1 MDGVRFRG
9 AVDGDHVA
17 LERLFSE
24 TSMSGGIRI
33 GSDRSPD
40 FFAASRVQATE
51 PCVWG
56 AFAADGRAAGVF
68 SAGKRLVHLGG
79 GRTAMRYLSDL
90 RIHPDWRGGTLLAR
104 GFRHLGEK
112 VFAEGEWAQ
121 TLVLETNTRAM
132 EILRGG
138 RAGLPRYHPA
148 GRYGNWLLPRQTLS
162 RPTLAVRPAHITDL
176 PRMQA
181 LLDDFASRR
190 SFAAAVDLGQL
201 GGPFL
206 NGLATAD
213 FLIAEDP
220 RGIRGMMAIWDQSGF
235 QRLRVDGYAPAM
247 AVVRPVWNLAA
258 RIRGGVTLPRPGG
271 PVPIRKASM
280 LACADDD
287 PEILRSLLASA
298 LSSRNGG
305 LLSVGLSE
313 RDPLAAAL
321 SDLKGKVVRG
331 RHFLVGWE
339 GEPPEW
345 REPFGFDPGRI

>member
-1 MDGVRFRG
+1 MDGVKIRV
-9 AVDGDHVA
+9 AVSADHGA
-17 LERLFSE
+17 LERLFSD
-24 TSMSGGIRI
+24 TSMSGAIRI

-40 FFAASRVQATE
+40 FFAASRVQATD

-68 SAGKRLVHLGG
+68 SAGRRLVHLGG
-79 GRTAMRYLSDL
+79 RKTAMRYLSDL
-90 RIHPDWRGGTLLAR
+90 RIHPDWRKGTLLAR
-104 GFRHLGEK
+104 GFRNLREK

-121 TLVLETNTRAM
+121 TLVLEVNAPAL
-132 EILRGG
+132 EVLRSE
-138 RAGLPRYHPA
+138 RMGLPRYHPA
-148 GRYGNWLLPRQTLS
+148 GRYVNWLLPRQKLP
-162 RPTLAVRPAHITDL
+162 RPALAVRPAHHADL
-176 PRMQA
+176 PRMQV
-181 LLDDFASRR
+181 LLDDFSSRR
-190 SFAAAVDLGQL
+190 SFTAAVDLGKL

-206 NGLATAD
+206 HGLTTGN

-220 RGIRGMMAIWDQSGF
+220 RGIRGMMALWDQSGF

-331 RHFLVGWE
+331 RHFLVGWG